1 MEFNLSK
8 PAKRTP
14 VEFLVEEL
22 DRLRASASAITQEYS
37 YSIYNNYVN
46 EVIKTAL
53 EMEKSERAYVW
64 VEFDFNKIETRPKG
78 YGKYLI
84 ERKDGKHHWETWNG
98 SGWAYNHNE
107 IRFYATINP
116 AKK

>member
-8 PAKRTP
+8 PDKRTP
-14 VEFLVEEL
+14 VEFLVEEMAN
-22 DRLRASASAITQEYS
+22 LRDTAIEQKWSHES
-37 YSIYNNYVN
+37 HDKCVSDL
-46 EVIKTAL
+46 IKIVL
-53 EMEKSERAYVW
+53 EMEKSHRAYVW
-64 VEFDFNKIETRPKG
+64 IEFDFNKIETRPKS

-98 SGWAYNHNE
+98 NGWAYNHNE